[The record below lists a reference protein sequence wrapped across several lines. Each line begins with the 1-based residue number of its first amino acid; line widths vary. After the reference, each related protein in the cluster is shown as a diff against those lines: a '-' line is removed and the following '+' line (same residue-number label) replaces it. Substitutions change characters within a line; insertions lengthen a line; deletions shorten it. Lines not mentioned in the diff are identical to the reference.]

1 MTDFDPIS
9 DPISDLDMLV
19 PQAQV
24 LELAGQPLS
33 IRALVVGELPAMLK
47 AVRPFAE
54 QLTGEPDWLAL
65 LCDHG
70 DALLAALALASRQPR
85 DWVDALA
92 LDDAITLAAAVFEV
106 NADFFVLRVA
116 PKVGNLAQSL
126 SGQRLSGL
134 SAGSTLSPA

>member
-1 MTDFDPIS
+1 MTH
-9 DPISDLDMLV
+9 SDLDVLL
-19 PQAQV
+19 PQARV
-24 LELAGQPLS
+24 LELAAQRLS
-33 IRALVVGELPAMLK
+33 ISPLVVGELPAMLK

-92 LDDAITLAAAVFEV
+92 LDDAITLAATVFEV
-106 NADFFVLRVA
+106 NADFFVRRVA
-116 PKVGNLAQSL
+116 PKVGDLAQSL
-126 SGQRLSGL
+126 NGRLAGVMPS
-134 SAGSTLSPA
+134 SA

>member
-1 MTDFDPIS
+1 MTH
-9 DPISDLDMLV
+9 SDLDVLV
-19 PQAQV
+19 PQARV
-24 LELAGQPLS
+24 MELAGQRLTISP
-33 IRALVVGELPAMLK
+33 LVVGELPAMLK

-92 LDDAITLAAAVFEV
+92 LDDAIMLAAAVFEV
-106 NADFFVLRVA
+106 NADFFVRRVA
-116 PKVGNLAQSL
+116 PKVGDLAQSL
-126 SGQRLSGL
+126 NGQRNGL
-134 SAGSTLSPA
+134 SAGSTPSPA